1 MTWRSLWLIG
11 ALALLGLYLLEE
23 AWYLRAGYVLI
34 AALGLAYFAQ
44 AAAEPRRRVLQQQA
58 EIERLGQLCEELDQ
72 NTRLIVQTDL
82 ELTRTQEELDK
93 KIGGL
98 YTLHEL
104 SQKLLAIQSLP
115 NLLTLIADAL
125 VSKLGFEKALVGLT
139 DGAGTALEAKA
150 SLGYS
155 QEETARFD
163 WAALLAALRATIYQR
178 GQPLLA
184 AAGGAAEPGS
194 PAQTLMTLCGATSMA
209 VAPIMLQEQPA
220 GFLTIGSNPPY
231 DRITQGDVELL
242 ATLASEA
249 AVAVENIRL
258 YDEIR
263 RSHQEL
269 EQRVKERTRELAQ
282 ANDEL
287 RRLNKMKS
295 DFVSAVSHELRT
307 PLTSIKG
314 YASILGTG
322 KLGPTTKE
330 QQERLIKIDHH
341 TNYLTSLISDLLDI
355 ARIESG
361 RVGMALQAVDVHQVL
376 AQVAELVAPQFK
388 EKEVA
393 LALEVPAELPTIP
406 ADPRYLERV
415 FINLL
420 SNALKFTPAR
430 GTVTILISK
439 DSQLL
444 TAQVRDTGVG
454 IAPADLP
461 KIFEEFYRADNPINR
476 ERKGTGLG
484 LSLVK
489 RIVEAHGGRIWAE
502 SAPHEGATFTFT
514 LPLTRDAAQPMAQ
527 VI

>member
-1 MTWRSLWLIG
+1 MTWLSRLILIG
-11 ALALLGLYLLEE
+11 SLALLCLYVAAD
-23 AWYLRAGYVLI
+23 AWYLRVAYAVVTGILI
-34 AALGLAYFAQ
+34 LYFAQ
-44 AAAEPRRRVLQQQA
+44 LANEPSRRLADQQA
-58 EIERLGQLCEELDQ
+58 EIERLGQVCEELDQ

-98 YTLHEL
+98 YTLNEL
-104 SQKLLAIQSLP
+104 SKKLIAIQSIP
-115 NLLTLIADAL
+115 SLLTLITEAP
-125 VSKLGFEKALVGLT
+125 VTKLGFEKSLTVLVDPT
-139 DGAGTALEAKA
+139 TFTIEARA
-150 SLGYS
+150 HLGYS
-155 QEETARFD
+155 QEEAAKLD
-163 WAALLAALRATIYQR
+163 WSAILSVLQPMIFQQ

-184 AAGGAAEPGS
+184 PRVKEAGEVARQLGA
-194 PAQTLMTLCGATSMA
+194 LCGVASCA
-209 VAPIMLQEQPA
+209 VTPIILKDHPA
-220 GFLTIGSNPPY
+220 GFLFAGSNPPY
-231 DRITQGDVELL
+231 DHVAQGDLDLL

-249 AVAVENIRL
+249 AVAIENIRL

-269 EQRVKERTRELAQ
+269 EERVKERTHDLAK
-282 ANDEL
+282 ANEEL

-314 YASILGTG
+314 YASILATG
-322 KLGPTTKE
+322 KLGPVTKD
-330 QQERLIKIDHH
+330 QQERLGKIDHH

-361 RVGMALQAVDVHQVL
+361 RVGMEFKQVDL
-376 AQVAELVAPQFK
+376 AKVIDGVAELVAPQLK
-388 EKEVA
+388 EREIQCEVR
-393 LALEVPAELPTIP
+393 VPRGLTKIQ
-406 ADPRYLERV
+406 ADHRYLERV

-430 GTVTILISK
+430 GTIAITVTPEEEYVEVS
-439 DSQLL
+439 
-444 TAQVRDTGVG
+444 VRDNGLG
-454 IAPADLP
+454 IAPHDLP
-461 KIFEEFYRADNPINR
+461 KVFDEFYRADNPVNR

-489 RIVEAHGGRIWAE
+489 RIVEAHGGRIWVE
-502 SAPHEGATFTFT
+502 SALGQGTTFTFT
-514 LPLTRDAAQPMAQ
+514 LSVTRPAGAEMIP

>member
-1 MTWRSLWLIG
+1 MTWRSFLLIG
-11 ALALLGLYLLEE
+11 AVGLLGLYLIDD
-23 AWYLRAGYVLI
+23 AWYLRAAAAAAAIVLLI
-34 AALGLAYFAQ
+34 ALARS
-44 AAAEPRRRVLQQQA
+44 AAEPRQRLLNQQA

-104 SQKLLAIQSLP
+104 SQRLIAIQSIP
-115 NLLTLIADAL
+115 TLLTLITDAL
-125 VSKLGFEKALVGLT
+125 VTKLGFEKALIGLT
-139 DGAGTALEAKA
+139 DVAGTALEVHAV
-150 SLGYS
+150 LGYS
-155 QEETARFD
+155 QDEAARFD
-163 WAALLAALRATIYQR
+163 WAALLAALRPTVYR
-178 GQPLLA
+178 GQPLLLA
-184 AAGGAAEPGS
+184 AAPEHEARAPS
-194 PAQTLMTLCGATSMA
+194 LTTLCGVTSMA
-209 VAPIMLQEQPA
+209 VAPIILTDHPV
-220 GFLTIGSNPPY
+220 GFVAIGSNPPY
-231 DRITQGDVELL
+231 DRVTQGDLELL
-242 ATLASEA
+242 STLASEA
-249 AVAVENIRL
+249 AVAIENIRL

-269 EQRVKERTRELAQ
+269 EHRVKERTQELAQ
-282 ANDEL
+282 ANEEL

-314 YASILGTG
+314 YASILATG

-330 QQERLIKIDHH
+330 QQERLTKIDRH
-341 TNYLTSLISDLLDI
+341 TNYVTSLISDLLDI

-361 RVGMALQAVDVHQVL
+361 RVGMELQAVDINQVL
-376 AQVAELVAPQFK
+376 ARVTELMAPQFK

-393 LALEVPAELPTIP
+393 LTLEMPPGVPTIP

-430 GTVTILISK
+430 GTVGIAVARDPDALTIR
-439 DSQLL
+439 
-444 TAQVRDTGVG
+444 VRDTGLG
-454 IAPADLP
+454 IAPQDLP

-502 SAPHEGATFTFT
+502 GAPGEGATFTLT
-514 LPLTRDAAQPMAQ
+514 LPLTRAAGAPMAR